1 MNLANWVVVFDLDDT
16 LISELE
22 YQRSGIAAVEAAIEV
37 FYGVPFGGYIQNAL
51 EEGVDDLWGW
61 ACQKLSL
68 PFDVKDSLLW
78 LYRLHVPSISLA
90 SGIRATL
97 DTLALRQAHLS
108 VLTDGRS
115 VTQRLKLSATGLGS
129 IPVFIS
135 EDHDSVKPNPDRFIA
150 IENRWPGCRYVYVAD
165 NPAKDFL
172 APNARGWLTLGANWI
187 NPRVHMFESLPLE
200 GCQPKYWLHE
210 PVQVIHRIEA
220 VQVGCANL
228 LDPNCTSC

>member
-22 YQRSGIAAVEAAIEV
+22 YQRSGIAAVEAAIEAL
-37 FYGVPFGGYIQNAL
+37 YGVTFGGHIQNAL
-51 EEGVDDLWGW
+51 EEGVEDLWGW
-61 ACQKLSL
+61 VCQRLGL
-68 PFDVKDSLLW
+68 PVDVKDSLLW

-90 SGIRATL
+90 SGIRAIL
-97 DTLALRQAHLS
+97 DTLTLRQVHLS

-135 EDHDSVKPNPDRFIA
+135 EDHDSLKPNPDRFIA

-187 NPRVHMFESLPLE
+187 KPRVHEFESLSLE
-200 GCQPKYWLHE
+200 SCQPQFWLHD
-210 PVQVIHRIEA
+210 PVQIIHRIEA
-220 VQVGCANL
+220 LEFCSPHLFDHN
-228 LDPNCTSC
+228 